1 MIIFAYFYSE
11 PLLKSDLEVSINHF
25 KIERLYHDIGGR
37 NELEKLL
44 KDCEQITPNY
54 LLIRR
59 IEELGNTSESVK
71 SNYQNL
77 TKLGIKIIVLDHH
90 KFKNIDELGCLENTI
105 EIDIND
111 PKLLENISKNKR
123 DVSLEKGQA
132 LRRIKAL
139 PPPGKAPYGYRRG
152 KESYLIDRSTSPI
165 IKDFFEQFLLFG
177 SLRGAVNYL
186 AKRYG
191 KKISVSTGSRW
202 LKNPVYRGDLRY
214 KNNEIIS
221 NTHLPISS
229 REEAAQIDR
238 LLGRNRKLSSKTASA
253 KYSLVGLVS
262 CQKCHNSMIIN
273 QVTQRNKKKE
283 YLYIRPQ
290 KCPLKPQC
298 KAIAYQQVL
307 TKTIEYICD
316 HFPNKVKKFDP
327 KQIEAYKTN
336 IQEQI
341 TEKQDIINQLSSLV
355 QSNILDEQ
363 TAQIRRYNLNIEIS
377 KLSSKLEQLPPE
389 NLKNIAEAVSLPRF
403 WQDLSEAERRFY
415 FREFI
420 RQIYIEQT
428 SKSEWNLEITFII

>member
-11 PLLKSDLEVSINHF
+11 PLLETDVELAINYL
-25 KIERLYHDIGGR
+25 KIERVYHDLGAR
-37 NELEKLL
+37 EQLEKLI
-44 KDCEQITPNY
+44 KDCEKSPPNY
-54 LLIRR
+54 LLIRQLS
-59 IEELGNTSESVK
+59 ELGDTSKNVK
-71 SNYQNL
+71 NNYKKLTNVGIEILILENDKLANL
-77 TKLGIKIIVLDHH
+77 
-90 KFKNIDELGCLENTI
+90 DELELLENTI
-105 EIDIND
+105 KIDIND
-111 PKLLENISKNKR
+111 PKIVESINKNQR
-123 DVSLEKGQA
+123 HSSLQKGQA
-132 LRRIKAL
+132 SRRIKAL

-152 KESYLIDRSTSPI
+152 KDCYIIDRSTAPI

-191 KKISVSTGSRW
+191 KKISVSTASRW
-202 LKNPVYRGDLRY
+202 LKNPVYRGDLKY

-221 NTHLPISS
+221 NTHVAIIS

-253 KYSLVGLVS
+253 KHSLVGLVS

-290 KCPLKPQC
+290 NCPINPKC
-298 KAIAYQQVL
+298 KAIAYQDVL
-307 TKTIEYICD
+307 QKTIDYICEN
-316 HFPNKVKKFDP
+316 FPQKVQNFDP
-327 KQIEAYKTN
+327 QKIETYKKN
-336 IQEQI
+336 IQDKI
-341 TEKQDIINQLSSLV
+341 AKKQEIINQLPSLV

-363 TAQIRRYNLNIEIS
+363 TAQIRRYNLNVEIS
-377 KLSSKLEQLPPE
+377 QLCSQLEQLPPE

-428 SKSEWNLEITFII
+428 SKVEWNLEITFII

>member
-1 MIIFAYFYSE
+1 MRIFAYFYRE
-11 PLLKSDLEVSINHF
+11 PLLENDLQIAINNL
-25 KIERLYHDIGGR
+25 KIEQVYYDLGARY
-37 NELEKLL
+37 ELEKLFRESE
-44 KDCEQITPNY
+44 KSPPNY
-54 LLIRR
+54 LVIRQLP
-59 IEELGNTSESVK
+59 ELGDTPEIVK
-71 SNYQNL
+71 YNYHKLIN
-77 TKLGIKIIVLDHH
+77 LGIKILI
-90 KFKNIDELGCLENTI
+90 LENQKLTDLDEI
-105 EIDIND
+105 EFLENKINIDIND
-111 PKLLENISKNKR
+111 PQVLETIGKNQR
-123 DVSLEKGQA
+123 HLSLQKGQA

-152 KESYLIDRSTSPI
+152 KDCYLIDRSTAPI

-202 LKNPVYRGDLRY
+202 LKNPVYRGDLKY

-221 NTHLPISS
+221 NTHVAIIS

-253 KYSLVGLVS
+253 KHSLVGLVS
-262 CQKCHNSMIIN
+262 CQKCHQSMIIN
-273 QVTQRNKKKE
+273 HVTQRNKKKE

-290 KCPLKPQC
+290 NCPLQPSC
-298 KAIAYQQVL
+298 KAIPYQEVL
-307 TKTIEYICD
+307 EKTIDYICEN
-316 HFPNKVKKFDP
+316 FPKKVNSFDP
-327 KQIEAYKTN
+327 KQIESYKN
-336 IQEQI
+336 KIQAQI
-341 TEKQDIINQLSSLV
+341 TEKQDIINQLPSLI
-355 QSNILDEQ
+355 QSNILDQQ
-363 TAQIRRYNLNIEIS
+363 TAQLRQYNLNIEMS
-377 KLSSKLEQLPPE
+377 QLRSKLEQLPPE

-428 SKSEWNLEITFII
+428 SKVEWNLDINFIV

>member
-1 MIIFAYFYSE
+1 MIIFAYFYRE
-11 PLLKSDLEVSINHF
+11 PLLESDLEISIDNL
-25 KIERLYHDIGGR
+25 KIDRFYHDLGGR
-37 NELEKLL
+37 NELGKLL
-44 KDCEQITPNY
+44 KDCENIAPNY
-54 LLIRR
+54 LLIRQL
-59 IEELGNTSESVK
+59 EELGDNSQVVK
-71 SNYQNL
+71 SNYQKL
-77 TKLGIKIIVLDHH
+77 TDIGIKIIILDEV
-90 KFKNIDELGCLENTI
+90 KLNNLEGLEWLENVR
-105 EIDIND
+105 EIDINN
-111 PKLLENISKNKR
+111 PEILESIDKNKR
-123 DVSLEKGQA
+123 DLSLKKGQA
-132 LRRIKAL
+132 LRRIKDL

-152 KESYLIDRSTSPI
+152 KECYLIDRSTAPI

-221 NTHLPISS
+221 NTHLPIIS

-290 KCPLKPQC
+290 KCPITPPC
-298 KAIAYQQVL
+298 KAISYQEVL
-307 TKTIEYICD
+307 AKTIDYICD
-316 HFPNKVKKFDP
+316 HFPNKVKNFDP
-327 KQIEAYKTN
+327 KQIEIYKN
-336 IQEQI
+336 DIQNKI
-341 TEKQDIINQLSSLV
+341 AEKIDIIDKLSSLV

-377 KLSSKLEQLPPE
+377 KLSSQLEQLPPE
-389 NLKNIAEAVSLPRF
+389 NLKNIAEAVSLPIF

-428 SKSEWNLEITFII
+428 SKTEWSLEITFII